1 MAKEKLPTIS
11 ENKEEIFR
19 YWNIK
24 KIAVH
29 RKMNHDVELE
39 IGKALKVYTVEELK
53 ELIDLYATIFEPGV
67 PEKEKKYFWTHKWNL
82 YEFLVRGVRKF
93 DGASADDYLKR
104 QRVEGPEAI
113 IFKRK

>member
-1 MAKEKLPTIS
+1 MATIKEQTQQVF
-11 ENKEEIFR
+11 E
-19 YWNIK
+19 YWNSK

-39 IGKALKVYTVEELK
+39 LQKALKVYEVDEMK

-67 PEKEKKYFWTHKWNL
+67 PEKDKKYFWTHKWNL
-82 YEFLVRGVRKF
+82 YEFLLRGVRKF
-93 DGASADDYLKR
+93 DGQSADSYLKR
-104 QRVEGPEAI
+104 QKVEGPEAV